1 MKGSR
6 SRDMGRRVAENAP
19 TILAYLDR
27 DLRILFVNRHCRS
40 LLGYAP
46 AELVGRA
53 LADVVDPGTMRYA
66 RGHAAKLEHSN
77 RECCEYVL
85 RHKQGSKAF
94 LKVHAVADRDEHG
107 RNVGFYACTSDSSA
121 ERIAREA
128 LRQERERQNGGAG
141 ERFARAGHDLR
152 TPLASVIGALELVRE
167 FSGHDPDFDPDGLVA
182 IALTNA
188 DRLAL
193 VVEQLLEQERI
204 EAKSM
209 PQPADL

>member
-1 MKGSR
+1 MKAPGSR
-6 SRDMGRRVAENAP
+6 NMVRRVADNAP

-53 LADVVDPGTMRYA
+53 LADVVDPGTRKYA

-85 RHKQGSKAF
+85 RHKQGSTAF
-94 LKVHAVADRDEHG
+94 LKVHAVADGDEHG
-107 RNVGFYACTSDSSA
+107 RNIGFYACTSDSSA

-128 LRQERERQNGGAG
+128 LRQERERQSGGALN
-141 ERFARAGHDLR
+141 RFARAGHDLR

-167 FSGHDPDFDPDGLVA
+167 FSSHDPGFDPDGLVEM
-182 IALTNA
+182 ALTNA

-193 VVEQLLEQERI
+193 VVERLLEQERI
-204 EAKSM
+204 ELGLSR
-209 PQPADL
+209 QPADH